1 MSGFGVGAQEAFPAS
16 LEAMLRKREERFPPF
31 LGDFDEKSS
40 RPRTELNDTR
50 IDSGADPL
58 LLSPSEAMAGLAS
71 EVCYPKSCNCDCDQA
86 ATGVRT
92 GFIELAYT
100 QAIAMLE
107 RAEHAES
114 NERYL
119 AGYNL

>member
-1 MSGFGVGAQEAFPAS
+1 MP
-16 LEAMLRKREERFPPF
+16 EERFPPF

-40 RPRTELNDTR
+40 RPRTELNRSTR
-50 IDSGADPL
+50 IDSGADPSFIVTVRGYGRSGFGGVL
-58 LLSPSEAMAGLAS
+58 P
-71 EVCYPKSCNCDCDQA
+71 DDQT